1 MGWRKVPTKAGKSA
15 AAPNWSQFE
24 RRSQVMR
31 RDKENVRA
39 GRGRIRFRQARKAPS
54 SVVTWPSLVVT
65 SLSFAVTFPYS
76 LATFPSR
83 LVTQSQSTRKSSPKK
98 CNRQAVHRK
107 NGVLFFSLFF
117 QTVTALHGWPLKKT
131 VNKLLIT
138 HDIVSCIL
146 TDTIYCGFN
155 HWPRAVQREQSDYR
169 LVWWHVPDGFKG
181 RC

>member
-1 MGWRKVPTKAGKSA
+1 
-15 AAPNWSQFE
+15 
-24 RRSQVMR
+24 MR
-31 RDKENVRA
+31 RDTENVRA
-39 GRGRIRFRQARKAPS
+39 GRGRIRFRQARKAPYP
-54 SVVTWPSLVVT
+54 VVAWPSSLVT
-65 SLSFAVTFPYS
+65 SLSFAVTFPSS

-155 HWPRAVQREQSDYR
+155 HWPRAVHWQQSFHCQGDMFVR
-169 LVWWHVPDGFKG
+169 FDGFILLAF
-181 RC
+181 RYE